1 MPLDV
6 FRRLSLFHGIVAWL
20 DALLLLTVAVMSLRS
35 LPLKNQ
41 WFPRLAI
48 SSTVGAI
55 FAFASGLLLEQHYR
69 IHVKQRLFLASKNLG
84 WLFERKQ
91 HFSLGVCAFA
101 LIGLCTL
108 FLVRKDERFLRSL
121 RIAYGLSTMLA
132 LTSCVISTIVAV
144 MKPHLD

>member
-6 FRRLSLFHGIVAWL
+6 LRRLSLFHGIVAWL
-20 DALLLLTVAVMSLRS
+20 DALLLLTVAVLSLRS
-35 LPLKNQ
+35 KALQNQ
-41 WFPRLAI
+41 WFPRLAFA
-48 SSTVGAI
+48 STVGAVL
-55 FAFASGLLLEQHYR
+55 AFASGLLLEQNYR

-101 LIGLCTL
+101 LIGMCAL
-108 FLVRKDERFLRSL
+108 FLVRKDERFFRSL
-121 RIAYGLSTMLA
+121 RIAYGLSALLA
-132 LTSCVISTIVAV
+132 LTSCVISTIVAM